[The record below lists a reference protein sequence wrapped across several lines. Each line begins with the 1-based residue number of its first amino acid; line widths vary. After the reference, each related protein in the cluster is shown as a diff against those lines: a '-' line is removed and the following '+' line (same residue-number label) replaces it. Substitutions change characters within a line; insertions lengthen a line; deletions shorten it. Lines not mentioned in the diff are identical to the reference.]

1 MNKNKQYIA
10 IFHIKVNG
18 HQPEVNF
25 DEVNGKLDPNY
36 GGIDT

>member
-18 HQPEVNF
+18 HQPEM
-25 DEVNGKLDPNY
+25 NGDDVIETLDPHY